1 MTAPVASATS
11 CQGTM
16 FEWCSISV
24 NRISSPSRRNFR
36 PQALAMRLIDSVV
49 PRVNTTVEGSGAPMN
64 RASVVRAPSNI
75 AVASSASS

>member
-1 MTAPVASATS
+1 
-11 CQGTM
+11 M

-24 NRISSPSRRNFR
+24 NRISSPSRRNFL